1 MTCGGRKKKTSE
13 RVFFCWQKW
22 KGLEAVA
29 AAQPAV
35 KGPQRGDSD
44 SRSVKR
50 LRGRALRVSRL
61 KNQFSRLF
69 IYDNIKVQTAL

>member
-29 AAQPAV
+29 AAQPTV
-35 KGPQRGDSD
+35 KGPQRVNSD
-44 SRSVKR
+44 IKSAKR
-50 LRGRALRVSRL
+50 PRGRALRASRL
-61 KNQFSRLF
+61 KN
-69 IYDNIKVQTAL
+69 